1 MIIVL
6 QEIMMN
12 PNNLPKNPILQ
23 ILVTCFLWKNILIE
37 TNIDHYIC
45 CDERILYVNFN
56 VSLGT

>member
-1 MIIVL
+1 
-6 QEIMMN
+6 MN